1 MMEQVLSLAK
11 TQGAVTRR
19 DVEDLLTVSQATSN
33 RLIKRMLQYKLLSQ
47 QGRGKNTRYTIA
59 Q

>member
-47 QGRGKNTRYTIA
+47 QGRGKNTQYTIA